1 MSTTLSA
8 ITDPKAEPKYADTP
22 WQRWIEGLLY
32 EPRDA
37 VFVRT
42 AIKSVAVVLPLQI
55 ALYVRFSWWLA
66 VATWA
71 IQIAWLAPPA
81 ILMLHN
87 TMHRPFIKAP
97 RVLGRILPYTMSLM
111 FGIPTG
117 YMEHH
122 VGMHHAEN
130 NLRKDL
136 SSTMSYQR
144 DSFPE
149 WFVYFM
155 RFIFTS
161 HVGLTRYFLKKNR
174 PAMARRAMTSDGL
187 HMLFMI
193 GMSFVNWQSTLAA
206 FVVPYFFMRFAM
218 MLGNWGQHAFIDPS
232 RPGDSYVNSIT
243 CINSGYNKR
252 CFNDGYHIGH
262 HIKQTRHWTEMPGD
276 FEANAERY
284 LKEGCIVFQGID
296 FAMVSVFL
304 FLKRYDWLAKA
315 FVRLPGDTRTDAEI
329 IEFLKGRTRR
339 IAEEVPEGA
348 ILNA

>member
-1 MSTTLSA
+1 MSIPV
-8 ITDPKAEPKYADTP
+8 ITDPKSEPKYADTAF
-22 WQRWIEGLLY
+22 QRWIEGMLY

-37 VFVRT
+37 VFVRQALLT
-42 AIKSVAVVLPLQI
+42 FVLVAPLQI

-71 IQIAWLAPPA
+71 VQIAWMAPPT

-87 TMHRPFIKAP
+87 TMHRPFFKAP
-97 RVLGRILPYTMSLM
+97 RLMNRIVPYTMSLLC
-111 FGIPTG
+111 GIPTG

-130 NLRKDL
+130 NLRNDL
-136 SSTMSYQR
+136 SSTMGYQR
-144 DSFPE
+144 DSFPQ
-149 WFVYFM
+149 WFVYFL

-161 HVGLTRYFLKKNR
+161 HVGLVRYFAKKNR

-187 HMLFMI
+187 HMLFMVA
-193 GMSFVNWQSTLAA
+193 MSFVNWQATLAA

-243 CINSGYNKR
+243 CINTPYNRR

-284 LKEGCIVFQGID
+284 LKEGAIVFQGID

-304 FLKRYDWLAKA
+304 FLKRYNWLAKA
-315 FVRLPGDTRTDAEI
+315 FVRLPGDTRTDAEV
-329 IEFLKGRTRR
+329 IEFLKSRTRR

-348 ILNA
+348 VMNA

>member
-1 MSTTLSA
+1 MPMTVPA
-8 ITDPKAEPKYADTP
+8 ITDPKTEPKYAPTAF
-22 WQRWIEGLLY
+22 QKWIEGMIY

-37 VFVRT
+37 VFVRL
-42 AIKSVAVVLPLQI
+42 ALRSLLIVAPLQI

-66 VATWA
+66 VAVWA
-71 IQIAWLAPPA
+71 VQIAWMAPPS

-87 TMHRPFIKAP
+87 TMHRPFFKSP
-97 RVLGRILPYTMSLM
+97 RILNRVVPYTMSLL

-122 VGMHHAEN
+122 VGMHHSEN
-130 NLRKDL
+130 NLRTDL
-136 SSTMSYQR
+136 SSTMTYQR
-144 DSFPE
+144 DSFPN
-149 WFVYFM
+149 WFLYFL

-161 HVGLTRYFLKKNR
+161 HVKLTQYFLKKNR

-187 HMLFMI
+187 HVAFMI
-193 GMSFVNWQSTLAA
+193 AMSFVNWRATLAA

-218 MLGNWGQHAFIDPS
+218 MLGNWGQHAFIDPN

-243 CINSGYNKR
+243 CINSSYNRR

-262 HIKQTRHWTEMPGD
+262 HVKQTRHWTELPGD
-276 FEANAERY
+276 FEANLERY
-284 LKEGCIVFQGID
+284 AKEGCIVFEGID

-315 FVRLPGDTRTDAEI
+315 FVRMPGDTRTDAEV

-339 IAEEVPEGA
+339 IADEVPDGA
-348 ILNA
+348 VMNA

>member
-1 MSTTLSA
+1 MTVPA
-8 ITDPKAEPKYADTP
+8 ITDPKSEPKYSSNAF
-22 WQRWIEGLLY
+22 QRWIEGMLY

-37 VFVRT
+37 VFVRLFL
-42 AIKSVAVVLPLQI
+42 KNLLLVAPLQI

-66 VATWA
+66 IATW
-71 IQIAWLAPPA
+71 IVQIAWLAPPS

-87 TMHRPFIKAP
+87 TMHRPFFKSP
-97 RVLGRILPYTMSLM
+97 RIMNRVVPYVTSLL
-111 FGIPTG
+111 FGVPTG

-122 VGMHHAEN
+122 VGMHHSEN
-130 NLRKDL
+130 NLRADL
-136 SSTMSYQR
+136 SSTMGYQR
-144 DSFPE
+144 DSFPN
-149 WFVYFM
+149 WFLYFL
-155 RFIFTS
+155 RFLFTS
-161 HVGLTRYFLKKNR
+161 HWKLTQYFLKKNR

-187 HMLFMI
+187 HMAFMI
-193 GMSFVNWQSTLAA
+193 AMSFVNWQATLVA

-243 CINSGYNKR
+243 CINSMYNRR

-262 HIKQTRHWTEMPGD
+262 HVKQTRHWTELPGD
-276 FEANAERY
+276 FEANQEKY
-284 LKEGCIVFQGID
+284 LKEGCIVFQGLD

-315 FVRLPGDTRTDAEI
+315 FVRLPGDSRTDAEV

-339 IAEEVPEGA
+339 IADEVPEGA
-348 ILNA
+348 VLNA